1 MFDRGVDKAVRSLL
15 DNGAQLQAPAVAKY
29 VDRFRRAHPEDSPAQ
44 LLERLEKIYLTTVT
58 GSGTAVGATAAVPG
72 VGTLTSLAAMSA
84 ETTFFLE
91 ASAVYTLAVAAVHGV
106 APEDSERRRALV
118 LAVVLGDT
126 GMEIVQ
132 QSVGHSAK
140 NWGTLL
146 AEHIPGIRGMNE
158 SLMKRFVVQ
167 FVTKRGALMFGKV
180 LPAGIGAAIGGFGN
194 RALGRRMIDN
204 AHKAFG
210 PAPAGWSR
218 SAVPTVVVDADP
230 LPTVDEVAE
239 PRSSDTAGGQ
249 R

>member
-1 MFDRGVDKAVRSLL
+1 MFDSGVEKAVRSLL

-29 VDRFRRAHPEDSPAQ
+29 VDRFRRAHPGDSPAQ
-44 LLERLEKIYLTTVT
+44 ILDRLEKIYLTTVT
-58 GSGTAVGATAAVPG
+58 GSGTAVGATAAIPG
-72 VGTLTSLAAMSA
+72 VGTLTSIAAMSA

-106 APEDSERRRALV
+106 APEDKERRRALV

-126 GMEIVQ
+126 GKDIVQ
-132 QSVGHSAK
+132 RSVGHSAK

-146 AEHIPGIRGMNE
+146 ADRIPGISGMND

-167 FVTKRGALMFGKV
+167 FIAKRSALMFGKV
-180 LPAGIGAAIGGFGN
+180 LPAGIGAAIGGLGN
-194 RALGRRMIDN
+194 RAVGKSVIGN

-210 PAPAGWSR
+210 PAPDRWPPAPALG
-218 SAVPTVVVDADP
+218 VVVDADP
-230 LPTVDEVAE
+230 LPALTDSPA
-239 PRSSDTAGGQ
+239 DTAEQ

>member
-1 MFDRGVDKAVRSLL
+1 MFDSGVEKAVRSLL

-44 LLERLEKIYLTTVT
+44 LLDRLEKLYLTTVT
-58 GSGTAVGATAAVPG
+58 GSGTAVGATAAIPG
-72 VGTLTSLAAMSA
+72 VGTLASIAAMSA

-91 ASAVYTLAVAAVHGV
+91 ASAVYTLAVAAVHGI
-106 APEDSERRRALV
+106 APEDKERRRALV
-118 LAVVLGDT
+118 LAVVLGDA
-126 GMEIVQ
+126 GMDIVQ

-146 AEHIPGIRGMNE
+146 ADRIPGISRMND

-167 FVTKRGALMFGKV
+167 FIAKRSALMFGKV

-194 RALGRRMIDN
+194 RAIGKSVIGN

-210 PAPAGWSR
+210 PAPQRWPAAPVRG
-218 SAVPTVVVDADP
+218 VVVDADP
-230 LPTVDEVAE
+230 LPALTDSPA
-239 PRSSDTAGGQ
+239 DTAEQ

>member
-1 MFDRGVDKAVRSLL
+1 MFDSGVEKAVRSLL
-15 DNGAQLQAPAVAKY
+15 DNGAQVQAPAVAKY
-29 VDRFRRAHPEDSPAQ
+29 VDRFRRSHPDESPAQ
-44 LLERLEKIYLTTVT
+44 ILDRLEKIYLTTVT

-84 ETTFFLE
+84 ETTFFIE
-91 ASAVYTLAVAAVHGV
+91 ASAVFTLAVAAVHGI
-106 APEDSERRRALV
+106 APEDKERRRALV
-118 LAVVLGDT
+118 LAVVLGES

-146 AEHIPGIRGMNE
+146 AERIPGIKGMNE

-167 FVTKRGALMFGKV
+167 FITKRSMLMFGKV

-194 RALGRRMIDN
+194 RALGKNVIAN

-210 PAPAGWSR
+210 PAPMRWSGGTAR
-218 SAVPTVVVDADP
+218 GTVIDADP
-230 LPTVDEVAE
+230 LPALGDPDGTASGSTAE
-239 PRSSDTAGGQ
+239 Q